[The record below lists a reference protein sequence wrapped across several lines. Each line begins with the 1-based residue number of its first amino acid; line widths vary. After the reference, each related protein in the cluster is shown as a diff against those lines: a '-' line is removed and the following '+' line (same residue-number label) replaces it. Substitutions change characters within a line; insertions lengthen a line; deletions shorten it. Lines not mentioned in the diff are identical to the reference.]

1 MHTCTYVDA
10 YSRTCTRTIRE
21 QIPEIE
27 DTWMKL
33 ELSTLKLETAM
44 PAVATFLLVAL
55 FDCRSL

>member
-1 MHTCTYVDA
+1 
-10 YSRTCTRTIRE
+10 
-21 QIPEIE
+21 
-27 DTWMKL
+27 MKL